1 MVKPVIVTSSLI
13 PNPSMQETCSMNE
26 HREPSTRSLTQ
37 SSDQRRPFY
46 PAHRERDLLNQDL
59 EMFWAHQNSSELHK
73 KPDLPLATVKRV
85 MKCDPNVKMVS
96 WKGPVL
102 LAKAS
107 EMFIQEV
114 TLRAW
119 RQTQSRSRTTIRSCD
134 IHAALRSS
142 VIYNELVNL
151 LSVEQCFA
159 NHPPQ
164 GTTHQQMLPPE
175 NVNEPNMKVPID
187 IDQIQQQSL
196 FNLKADHFI
205 EIGEFELDPMI
216 QVVLCSQQ
224 Q

>member
-1 MVKPVIVTSSLI
+1 
-13 PNPSMQETCSMNE
+13 MQETCSMNE
-26 HREPSTRSLTQ
+26 HREPSTHSLTQ
-37 SSDQRRPFY
+37 SSDQRRPFC

-59 EMFWAHQNSSELHK
+59 EMFWAHQNSSGLHK

-85 MKCDPNVKMVS
+85 MKSDPNVKMVS

-159 NHPPQ
+159 NHPGVQPQ

-175 NVNEPNMKVPID
+175 NVNESNMKVPID

-216 QVVLCSQQ
+216 Q
-224 Q
+224 

>member
-46 PAHRERDLLNQDL
+46 PAHREYNDPCNFIFDEQRDLLNQDL

-151 LSVEQCFA
+151 LS
-159 NHPPQ
+159 PQ

-216 QVVLCSQQ
+216 Q
-224 Q
+224 